1 MLLELRTMAIVFLL
15 VIAEQATAVSIDD
28 AIVMDCALLIVTK
41 LAKDLVTQVGFVHL
55 SEASQAV
62 VVHQKEKKNWTF

>member
-1 MLLELRTMAIVFLL
+1 MAIVFLL

-41 LAKDLVTQVGFVHL
+41 LAKDLVTQRQVRL
-55 SEASQAV
+55 LLYT
-62 VVHQKEKKNWTF
+62 KKKKKLDILFS